1 MLTRSY
7 VKIDTLRDPA
17 NYMLR
22 ILSLQVS
29 LPICAGIAPTRFL
42 LSNLIMHVAPW
53 QCWLHDQDNFVPT
66 HPLEGKP
73 QVVGLVENLTVQVP
87 LVENVTVS
95 TPEQITHTVQVPCS
109 A

>member
-1 MLTRSY
+1 
-7 VKIDTLRDPA
+7 
-17 NYMLR
+17 MLR

-42 LSNLIMHVAPW
+42 LSNFIMHDAPW

-66 HPLEGKP
+66 HPLID
-73 QVVGLVENLTVQVP
+73 VTVQVP

-95 TPEQITHTVQVPCS
+95 ASAQITHTVQVPCS